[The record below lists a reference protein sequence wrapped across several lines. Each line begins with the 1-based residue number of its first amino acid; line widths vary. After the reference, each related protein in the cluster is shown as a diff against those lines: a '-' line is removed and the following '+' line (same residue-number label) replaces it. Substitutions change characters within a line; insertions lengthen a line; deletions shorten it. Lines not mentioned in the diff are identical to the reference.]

1 MTSDDPRHRR
11 QAHFTA
17 FLSGVGYHES
27 AWKLA
32 DAADLAGPAQFGVLE
47 RAALD
52 AERGLLDAVFFA
64 DSPGLAIFR
73 ARYFPQVGFD
83 PLEILAALSR
93 TTTRIGLIA
102 TASTTYSAPYDLA
115 RRLSTIDH
123 LSGGRAGWNIVTTR
137 YAGAAGNFG
146 LASHPDPADR
156 YARAEEFVEV
166 VTRLWDSWDADAV
179 RADQDKGI
187 WADTGLIRPVDF
199 HGRFFDVDGALTL
212 PRSPQGR
219 PAFAQAG
226 SSGPGIELAGKSADL
241 VFTAQPDIPSARS
254 FRESIRASARRHGRD
269 PDDVLVLPGV
279 AFVLGGSEAEAR
291 ALRAELENR
300 VDPEFRWRNLAHNAG
315 LDAELIDPDRP
326 LPEAAISA
334 ASRTSRTDEIV
345 RRGRETGKTFRQL
358 ADELTGLPGGLE
370 FTGTPGQLADL
381 IEEWQ
386 AEGAGDGF
394 TLQPTTLPGSL
405 AQFTEYVVP
414 ILQARGLHRTE
425 YTATTLR
432 GHLRETRLPGPP
444 SRLRESGCGRQDV
457 SRVRSNG
464 ASKGRG
470 GTYDFELN

>member
-1 MTSDDPRHRR
+1 MSARR
-11 QAHFTA
+11 AHLTA
-17 FLSGVGYHES
+17 FLTGVGYHES

-32 DAADLAGPAQFGVLE
+32 DPADLAGTARFGVLE
-47 RAALD
+47 RAALA

-83 PLEILAALSR
+83 PLELLAALSR

-115 RRLSTIDH
+115 RRLATIDH

-146 LASHPDPADR
+146 LAAHPDPADR

-166 VTRLWDSWDADAV
+166 VTQLWESWDADAV
-179 RADQDKGI
+179 VCDQEKGV
-187 WADTGLIRPVDF
+187 WADTDLIRPVDF
-199 HGRFFDVDGALTL
+199 HGRFFDVAGALTL

-226 SSGPGIELAGKSADL
+226 SSGPGIDLAGKSADL
-241 VFTAQPDIPSARS
+241 VFTAQPDIPSGRR
-254 FRESIRASARRHGRD
+254 FRESVRDAARRHGRN

-279 AFVLGGSEAEAR
+279 AFVLGSTEAEAQM
-291 ALRAELENR
+291 LRADLEDR

-315 LDAELIDPDRP
+315 LDSDLIDPDEP
-326 LPEAAISA
+326 LTETAVAA
-334 ASRTSRTDEIV
+334 ASRTSRTDELV
-345 RRGRETGKTFRQL
+345 RRGRDTGKTFRQL

-370 FTGTPGQLADL
+370 FTGTPEQFADL
-381 IEEWQ
+381 IEGWL
-386 AEGAGDGF
+386 AEDASDGF

-405 AQFTEYVVP
+405 EQFADHVVP
-414 ILQARGLHRTE
+414 ILQARGLHRAE
-425 YTATTLR
+425 YTTTTLR
-432 GHLRETRLPGPP
+432 GHLRD
-444 SRLRESGCGRQDV
+444 SR
-457 SRVRSNG
+457 
-464 ASKGRG
+464 
-470 GTYDFELN
+470 

>member
-1 MTSDDPRHRR
+1 MP

-17 FLSGVGYHES
+17 FLTGVGYHES

-32 DAADLAGPAQFGVLE
+32 DPADLAGSARFGVLE

-93 TTTRIGLIA
+93 ITTRIGLIA

-115 RRLSTIDH
+115 RRLATVDH

-146 LASHPDPADR
+146 LAAHPDPADR

-179 RADQDKGI
+179 RGDQDKGI
-187 WADTGLIRPVDF
+187 WADTDLIRPVDF
-199 HGRFFDVDGALTL
+199 HGRFFDVSGALTL

-226 SSGPGIELAGKSADL
+226 SSGPGIELAGKTADL
-241 VFTAQPDIPSARS
+241 VFTAQPGIAAGRE
-254 FRESIRASARRHGRD
+254 FRNSVRASARRHGRD

-279 AFVLGGSEAEAR
+279 AFVLGSTEAEAR

-315 LDAELIDPDRP
+315 LDAGLIDPDRP
-326 LPEAAISA
+326 LPAAAIAA
-334 ASRTSRTDEIV
+334 ASRTSRTDEIAA
-345 RRGRETGKTFRQL
+345 RSRETGKTFRQL

-370 FTGTPGQLADL
+370 FTGTPEQLADL
-381 IEEWQ
+381 IGDWL
-386 AEGAGDGF
+386 AAGAGDGF

-405 AQFTEYVVP
+405 ELFTEHVVP
-414 ILQARGLHRTE
+414 ILQQRGLHRTR

-432 GHLRETRLPGPP
+432 GHLRE
-444 SRLRESGCGRQDV
+444 GR
-457 SRVRSNG
+457 
-464 ASKGRG
+464 
-470 GTYDFELN
+470 

>member
-1 MTSDDPRHRR
+1 VSTRH
-11 QAHFTA
+11 AHFTA
-17 FLSGVGYHES
+17 FLTGVGYHES

-32 DAADLAGPAQFGVLE
+32 DPADLTGPARFGVLE

-83 PLEILAALSR
+83 PLELLAALSR
-93 TTTRIGLIA
+93 TTARVGLIA

-115 RRLSTIDH
+115 RRLATIDH

-146 LASHPDPADR
+146 LAAHPDPADR

-166 VTRLWDSWDADAV
+166 VTKLWDSWDPRAV
-179 RADQDKGI
+179 VNDQEKGI
-187 WADTGLIRPVDF
+187 WADTDLIKPVDF
-199 HGRFFDVDGALTL
+199 HGRFFDVSGALTL

-219 PAFAQAG
+219 PVFAQAG
-226 SSGPGIELAGKSADL
+226 SSGPGVELAGQSAEL
-241 VFTAQPDIPSARS
+241 VFTAQPDIASGRR
-254 FRESIRASARRHGRD
+254 FRESVRDAARRHGRE

-279 AFVLGGSEAEAR
+279 AFVLGGTEAEAR
-291 ALRAELENR
+291 ALRADLEDR

-315 LDAELIDPDRP
+315 LDAERIDPDQP
-326 LPEAAISA
+326 LSEAVIAA

-345 RRGRETGKTFRQL
+345 RRGQQTGKTFRQL

-370 FTGTPGQLADL
+370 FTGTPEQFAGLIQAWLAED
-381 IEEWQ
+381 
-386 AEGAGDGF
+386 ASDGF

-405 AQFTEYVVP
+405 AQFTDHVVP

-425 YTATTLR
+425 YTSSTLR
-432 GHLRETRLPGPP
+432 GHLRDDR
-444 SRLRESGCGRQDV
+444 
-457 SRVRSNG
+457 
-464 ASKGRG
+464 
-470 GTYDFELN
+470 